1 MIIWLLSNSIALR
14 AFLKGL
20 IRGDSWKTGKKYRLI
35 FGSDSLNSIML
46 CGFTRWL
53 ICIFEG
59 LFHVIIDDKG
69 AVEKVFNSIRYYIL
83 KEKIISLG
91 VYNIN

>member
-1 MIIWLLSNSIALR
+1 MIIRLLSNSIALW

-20 IRGDSWKTGKKYRLI
+20 IRGDSLKTGKKYRLI

-46 CGFTRWL
+46 CGFAGWL
-53 ICIFEG
+53 ICIFEWF
-59 LFHVIIDDKG
+59 FHVIINDKR
-69 AVEKVFNSIRYYIL
+69 AVDKVFNSIRYYIL

-91 VYNIN
+91 INNIN